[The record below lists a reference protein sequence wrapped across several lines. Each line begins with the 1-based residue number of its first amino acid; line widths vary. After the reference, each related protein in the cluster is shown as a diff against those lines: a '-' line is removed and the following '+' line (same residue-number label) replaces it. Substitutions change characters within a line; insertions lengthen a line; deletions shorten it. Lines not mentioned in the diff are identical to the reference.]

1 MSDKLN
7 SMVKKLT
14 TAFNQQDQ
22 ENSFQQSFKDQSGY
36 YRAPRRR
43 EQDKMDVKPKN
54 AETIQTLLEKFS
66 LEQKAWASDRIDDD
80 DSGDRIIIGVVSTA
94 KHDIEEAF

>member
-1 MSDKLN
+1 
-7 SMVKKLT
+7 
-14 TAFNQQDQ
+14 
-22 ENSFQQSFKDQSGY
+22 
-36 YRAPRRR
+36 
-43 EQDKMDVKPKN
+43 MDVEPKN

-80 DSGDRIIIGVVSTA
+80 DSGDRIIIGIVSTA